1 MLSSSALHY
10 VISNE
15 DVAVDPVPPL
25 NGDQPAETV
34 IDVPVQEVPT
44 PENTPA
50 AIVSPVDSPSA
61 AQVVAPDTVV
71 STEPAQPVDIQMVV
85 ETQNPTAMLG
95 QATQESGFCQEQADN
110 LLAMQQACEHYGK
123 LLRQTG
129 LEGISEEGAAFMQVG
144 LKLIQRTLGT
154 ELQVSK
160 ESFDTITP
168 RSSRMKVTIS
178 AEGIKEMAS
187 KAYDAFIEAIKKLV
201 ALIEKGWDQLKDFG
215 INQEKS
221 IDDKLERL
229 KKIKVNA
236 VSEEI
241 TVRSPALLF
250 ANGEEVFPE
259 TKALFGLAHFAF
271 TAYPK
276 AMETYYKDLARYV
289 RGISKSAEDDD
300 LSYEEVAANVD
311 ALGKPL
317 EALSS
322 APGINSKFNGNHVI
336 DISGD
341 GLSFGIKQGDGKD
354 APDEVTLVVE
364 APVKIRKMLEQLRLI
379 NNLIVDYR
387 PSNERVHRAAEQLLK
402 DAEGVKDANVN
413 KKLLQVVKDSSPR
426 NREIAHFVGKVTRAY
441 LAVIDKMIAK
451 HEAVKAK

>member
-10 VISNE
+10 VVSTE
-15 DVAVDPVPPL
+15 DATVDQVPPL
-25 NGDQPAETV
+25 TGEQPASTV
-34 IDVPVQEVPT
+34 IDVPVQEVLT

-50 AIVSPVDSPSA
+50 AVVSPVDSPSA
-61 AQVVAPDTVV
+61 SQVVAPDTVV
-71 STEPAQPVDIQMVV
+71 STEPAVPVDIQMVV
-85 ETQNPTAMLG
+85 ETQDPTAMLG

-144 LKLIQRTLGT
+144 IKMIQRTLDT
-154 ELQVSK
+154 DLQVSK

-178 AEGIKEMAS
+178 AESLKEMAS

-215 INQEKS
+215 INQGKS

-229 KKIKVNA
+229 KKIKINA

-241 TVRSPALLF
+241 TVRSPSLLF

-276 AMETYYKDLARYV
+276 AMETYYKSLGQYARGV
-289 RGISKSAEDDD
+289 SKESDDNET
-300 LSYEEVAANVD
+300 SYEEVSANID

-317 EALSS
+317 EALST
-322 APGINSKFNGNHVI
+322 APGINAKFNGNYEI

-341 GLSFGIKQGDGKD
+341 GLSFGIKQGDGKEPP
-354 APDEVTLVVE
+354 AEVELVVD
-364 APVKIRKMLEQLRLI
+364 APVKIRKMLEQLRMI
-379 NNLIVDYR
+379 NDLIVNYR
-387 PSNERVHRAAEQLLK
+387 PSNERVHKAAQQLLK
-402 DAEGVKDANVN
+402 DAEGIKNTDVN

-426 NREIAHFVGKVTRAY
+426 NREIAHFVSKVTRAY